1 MKTVMIELAT
11 GYGDGYAVVEAD
23 DAGTPVVTGQKVD
36 LLDNH
41 TRVPAGAVRRV
52 IGPPDCPE
60 AIRTRARRY
69 TRPWADSDFVGRAT
83 DAELAA
89 AMGHAAEPDTY
100 RAMTALRD
108 RYRQAK

>member
-1 MKTVMIELAT
+1 MTTVMVELAT

-36 LLDNH
+36 LLDSH
-41 TRVPAGAVRRV
+41 TRVPAGAVRRI

-60 AIRTRARRY
+60 AVRVRARRY
-69 TRPWADSDFVGRAT
+69 TRPWIESGFVALAT
-83 DAELAA
+83 DAELSA
-89 AMGHAAEPDTY
+89 AMGHATEPDTY